1 MMRKVTIKSHAK
13 INLGL
18 NIIRKRLDGFHDI
31 ETIFYPLDLCDV
43 LTFSKSESFS
53 FTCDND
59 ELNRD
64 IEKNLIVKAVRLL
77 EKTVNAALP
86 VAVSLE
92 KNIPMGAGLGGGSSN
107 AAVTLLSVNEIF
119 QLGLPIDTLAGLALQ
134 LGSDVPYFLKLRPAF
149 ATARGEKLTYFNSWI
164 KKHILVVNPGIHVS
178 TAWAYSS
185 IVPSFPARSLSS
197 LQFDDAFSFEE
208 AFPYMINDFEKSVF
222 LAHPAISKIKQQML
236 ECGAAIAMMS
246 GSGSTVYGIFNELEN
261 AEAAASVLQENPL
274 VFLEKFEDENA
285 APK

>member
-1 MMRKVTIKSHAK
+1 MRKVTIKSHAK

-18 NIIRKRLDGFHDI
+18 NIVGKRADGFHDI
-31 ETIFYPLDLCDV
+31 ETIFYPLDLCDM

-53 FTCDND
+53 FTCDNA

-64 IEKNLIVKAVRLL
+64 IEKNLIVKAVQLL
-77 EKTVNAALP
+77 EKAANKALP
-86 VAVSLE
+86 VCITLE

-119 QLGLPIDTLAGLALQ
+119 QLGLPTNTLADLALQ

-164 KKHILVVNPGIHVS
+164 KKHILIVNPGIHVS

-185 IVPSFPARSLSS
+185 IVPSMPAKSLSS
-197 LQFDDAFSFEE
+197 LQFDDAFSFEK
-208 AFPYMINDFEKSVF
+208 AFTYMSNDFEKTVF
-222 LAHPAISKIKQQML
+222 LAHPGIRKIKQQML
-236 ECGAAIAMMS
+236 EYGAEIAMMS
-246 GSGSTVYGIFNELEN
+246 GSGSTVYGIFNELAN
-261 AEAAASVLQENPL
+261 AEAAALVLQGNPL
-274 VFLEKFEDENA
+274 VLLEKFEDDNA
-285 APK
+285 APE